1 MSGRNIDFLSFT
13 DKSCIEKLHL
23 TFCKYVL
30 GTSKTSSNLAVRTE
44 LGRYPLELQ
53 IKTQTLLYLSRLL
66 NRKNNPLLDEA
77 FLLTKHLDSEGVYCW
92 YTYVKSIANEAGLDI
107 SDISN
112 IGENQIPKLRKTL
125 KSTFEKFY
133 KDIYN
138 KKIEAIDDNSKLFLY
153 KSLKQSLNS
162 EFYLKS
168 KCFEF
173 KNFITKFRISNHSL
187 LIEKGRFSNIPRENR
202 LCSKCNVV
210 EDEMHFLLH
219 CTRNIEIR
227 KIYFEKNKTES
238 CSIGFETLSD
248 KEKINFMLNPSTLQ
262 QVTNTGSF
270 LKQSLALRAGDL

>member
-1 MSGRNIDFLSFT
+1 MDTYISLYRAKKRAEVSGRNIDFLSFT

-53 IKTQTLLYLSRLL
+53 IKTKTLLYLSRLL

-138 KKIEAIDDNSKLFLY
+138 KKLKLLMTIANY
-153 KSLKQSLNS
+153 
-162 EFYLKS
+162 FY
-168 KCFEF
+168 
-173 KNFITKFRISNHSL
+173 TNH
-187 LIEKGRFSNIPRENR
+187 
-202 LCSKCNVV
+202 
-210 EDEMHFLLH
+210 
-219 CTRNIEIR
+219 
-227 KIYFEKNKTES
+227 
-238 CSIGFETLSD
+238 
-248 KEKINFMLNPSTLQ
+248 
-262 QVTNTGSF
+262 
-270 LKQSLALRAGDL
+270 